1 MNKKLKTLLVL
12 LIVWAIAFAVFYFVG
27 KKVNDDRKKNRKK
40 HLSNKTIL
48 IVTLIASFIVGLGGS
63 SLA

>member
-27 KKVNDDRKKNRKK
+27 KKVNDDRRKNRKK